1 MWVVDPYSSGVLEI
15 PGIHSRGWF
24 EWDLDIG
31 RAREPLGE
39 GPKGVWGAWDVPCL
53 TNLTPPDQ
61 ARVFL
66 VLVDPCNMV

>member
-1 MWVVDPYSSGVLEI
+1 MTLTLLVALRYRE
-15 PGIHSRGWF
+15 IHSRGWF
-24 EWDLDIG
+24 EWDLYIG
-31 RAREPLGE
+31 RARDPMGE